1 MTFLNVSTFVFM
13 GIHWFAWSLDR
24 IPAERLSWHAFAMI
38 SHGKAAKHLAILQYV
53 ETWQAD
59 DLALSAAEWL

>member
-1 MTFLNVSTFVFM
+1 
-13 GIHWFAWSLDR
+13 LDH
-24 IPAERLSWHAFAMI
+24 IPAEIPILALSWHAFAMI
-38 SHGKAAKHLAILQYV
+38 SHGKAAKPLAILQYD